1 MTLNWKFRSGFLA
14 LFCGFFVFSTA
25 SLCFA
30 EDGEPEMT
38 QADSINRAKQHLS
51 FGARYLKSKQYED
64 AETQFLKS
72 FGFNPKRSTT
82 ARYLGKLYE
91 ERANQAI
98 AEIAALT
105 SITQSDRKKYEDT
118 IHQYYQEAVEWYQKA
133 VELDPKSK
141 YTKGAH
147 LALAR
152 IYQIQEQPEKAI
164 RDYEALLEFDLTAE
178 QKIQYYRNLITLYA
192 HDLEDYEKA
201 LEYAKNWGELAP
213 DDPAVRDMI
222 GDLHL
227 RTGGEDE
234 ALAEM
239 EKVLELNPDDYATLE
254 KLAGMYQR
262 RGDDDK
268 AFEAFE
274 KLYQN
279 DGSSFF
285 LEETIKLGEMVGKPK
300 SWVVKR
306 LEKLHALQSDD
317 LVVIERLADL
327 TGSLKW
333 VNKGLKQDSQ
343 NGKYPYMMG
352 DHYFN
357 RWENSS
363 AKQDSINALTWY
375 RRALKDPQWKGNA
388 NAMILTLDPPLTEEE
403 KKRREF
409 FEGSKKKK
417 EEVET
422 EGKK

>member
-1 MTLNWKFRSGFLA
+1 MILDMKFRSGL
-14 LFCGFFVFSTA
+14 LTLLCGFFVLGTA
-25 SLCFA
+25 SFCFA
-30 EDGEPEMT
+30 EEGGTEMT
-38 QADSINRAKQHLS
+38 QADSIVRARQHLS

-91 ERANQAI
+91 ETERYNEAI
-98 AEIAALT
+98 T
-105 SITQSDRKKYEDT
+105 
-118 IHQYYQEAVEWYQKA
+118 WFQKA
-133 VELDPKSK
+133 IEIDPKIK
-141 YTKGAH
+141 YTKIAH
-147 LALAR
+147 IALAR
-152 IYQIQEQPEKAI
+152 IYIIQEQPDKAI
-164 RDYEALLEFDLTAE
+164 GDYEALLEFDLTAE
-178 QKIQYYRNLITLYA
+178 EKIKYYHALVSLNVET
-192 HDLEDYEKA
+192 EEYERA
-201 LEYAKNWGELAP
+201 LDYAKKWGELAP
-213 DDPAVRDMI
+213 DEPEVRDMI
-222 GDLHL
+222 GKLHL

-239 EKVLELNPDDYATLE
+239 EKVLEINPDDYATLE
-254 KLAGMYQR
+254 KLAGMYER

-279 DGSSFF
+279 DVSSVFF
-285 LEETIKLGEMVGKPK
+285 LEETIKLGKKVGKSK
-300 SWVVKR
+300 SWIVNR
-306 LEKLHALQSDD
+306 LEKLHAMQPENLG
-317 LVVIERLADL
+317 VIEELADL
-327 TGSLKW
+327 TGRLKW
-333 VNKGLKQDSQ
+333 VSEGLKQDSK

-352 DHYFN
+352 EHFFN

-388 NAMILTLDPPLTEEE
+388 NAMIQTLDPPLTDEE

-409 FEGSKKKK
+409 FEGSKQKK